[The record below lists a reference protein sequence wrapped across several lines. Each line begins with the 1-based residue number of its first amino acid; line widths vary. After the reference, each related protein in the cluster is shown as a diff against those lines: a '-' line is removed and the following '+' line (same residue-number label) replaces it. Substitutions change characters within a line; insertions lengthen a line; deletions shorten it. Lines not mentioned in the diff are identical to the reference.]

1 MWVREV
7 AWPRRG
13 AHYARQP
20 GITPVPRTR
29 AASRA
34 RPRHCSFV
42 SYYYCISVIDLIISP
57 VICLG
62 EEELKS
68 VVAAFDSKSNAGG
81 GEGGGSRRCWGIGG
95 VWAALRCMYNMGCRD
110 ATAIS
115 CPAFTWLC
123 FYRAV
128 RVATSCATGAN
139 TGSCVPCI

>member
-13 AHYARQP
+13 AHNARQP

-81 GEGGGSRRCWGIGG
+81 GGRGGGRGDVGELVGCGRLCG
-95 VWAALRCMYNMGCRD
+95 VCIIWVVETRLLFLVQPSHGCV
-110 ATAIS
+110 S
-115 CPAFTWLC
+115 
-123 FYRAV
+123 
-128 RVATSCATGAN
+128 TGLY
-139 TGSCVPCI
+139 V